1 MSGNE
6 QTGHVQ
12 TVLGLISPGELGVTL
27 THEHLLIDLTM
38 PNREPKEASAKALY
52 RRPVSQETL
61 GYIRHYNA
69 PNRDNFTLL
78 DVDTAIE
85 EAMLYKRHGGETLV
99 DATSIGIAR
108 DPDALARISR
118 ATGLHIIMGSSYYVA
133 EAHPDEM
140 DGRSEEDIVDEIVRD
155 VTQGVGATGVKA
167 GVIGEVGCSWPLT
180 DNERKVLRASGRAQR
195 ITGAPLLIHPGRDDS
210 APLEI
215 LEVLAEVGTDLG
227 RTIMGHIE
235 RTAIQQST
243 LMRVAK
249 SGCYVE
255 WDLFGKEASYY
266 THNPK
271 IDMPSDA
278 KRIADIAWLSSQG
291 FGDKIVIA
299 HDICS
304 KDRLL
309 KYGGHG
315 YFYILSNIV
324 PRMRS
329 RGFSDEAI
337 HNILVDNPTAALT
350 FAAPGPP

>member
-1 MSGNE
+1 
-6 QTGHVQ
+6 
-12 TVLGLISPGELGVTL
+12 
-27 THEHLLIDLTM
+27 
-38 PNREPKEASAKALY
+38 
-52 RRPVSQETL
+52 
-61 GYIRHYNA
+61 
-69 PNRDNFTLL
+69 
-78 DVDTAIE
+78 
-85 EAMLYKRHGGETLV
+85 
-99 DATSIGIAR
+99 
-108 DPDALARISR
+108 
-118 ATGLHIIMGSSYYVA
+118 MGSSYYVA
-133 EAHPDEM
+133 EAHPDDM

-155 VTQGVGATGVKA
+155 VTQGVGATGIKA
-167 GVIGEVGCSWPLT
+167 GIIGEVGCSWPLT
-180 DNERKVLRASGRAQR
+180 DNERKVLRASGRAQG
-195 ITGAPLLIHPGRDDS
+195 ITGASLLIHPGRDDS

-243 LMRVAK
+243 LMSIAK

-255 WDLFGKEASYY
+255 WDLFGREASYY
-266 THNPK
+266 THDPK

-291 FGDKIVIA
+291 FGDKIVVA

-350 FAAPGPP
+350 FAAPSPP